1 MELTFGTPAILFS
14 TVSLLLLAF
23 TNRFLALANL
33 IRGMHEKYKEEKDS
47 NVVVQ
52 IKSLLVRIQLIRNM
66 QIISIL
72 SLLFSAISLLL
83 IFVNTQIGA
92 KWCFGIALVL
102 QIIALIMSVIEISI
116 SNKALKLEV
125 SDMKDELDL

>member
-33 IRGMHEKYKEEKDS
+33 IRGIHERYQTDKDP
-47 NVVVQ
+47 NIVTQ
-52 IKSLLVRIQLIRNM
+52 IKSLLFRLQLIRNM

-72 SLLFSAISLLL
+72 SLLSSAISLLL
-83 IFVNTQIGA
+83 IFINAQLGA
-92 KWCFGIALVL
+92 KWAFGIALIL
-102 QIIALIMSVIEISI
+102 QIIALSVSVFEITI
-116 SNKALKLEV
+116 SNKAIKLELI
-125 SDMKDELDL
+125 DMKDELGL